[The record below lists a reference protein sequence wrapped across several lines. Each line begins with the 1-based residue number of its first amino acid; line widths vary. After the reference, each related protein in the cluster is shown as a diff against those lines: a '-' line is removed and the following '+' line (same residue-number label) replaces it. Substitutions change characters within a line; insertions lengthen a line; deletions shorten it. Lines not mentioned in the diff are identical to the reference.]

1 MSATLS
7 IARSRNAAALKAV
20 IATGDFCRLSLTRR
34 AVTTISPSCALSAD
48 AVPSELEGRGGIGST
63 AAPPPLLWPVDD
75 PVTCAATG
83 DDASARQATETVKRS
98 EERRVG
104 KECVSTCRY
113 RGAP

>member
-34 AVTTISPSCALSAD
+34 AVTTISPSCALSAA

-63 AAPPPLLWPVDD
+63 ATQPPLLWQVDERPEGRRLGRESD
-75 PVTCAATG
+75 
-83 DDASARQATETVKRS
+83 SACRS
-98 EERRVG
+98 
-104 KECVSTCRY
+104 VSW
-113 RGAP
+113 PDQ